1 MKISFLALSPR
12 PIRIDPSEIDPAA
25 DYTRQW
31 CIREM
36 IRDDPSLTPSAAA
49 ALYREAGREAAVGGL

>member
-1 MKISFLALSPR
+1 MKISFIACRNR
-12 PIRIDPSEIDPAA
+12 PIRIDPSEIDPAS

-31 CIREM
+31 CIREA

-49 ALYREAGREAAVGGL
+49 ALFREATREALAGGF